1 MIEKLIKSQMWGKEI
16 STGIHLH
23 L

>member
-1 MIEKLIKSQMWGKEI
+1 MIEKLIKSQIWGKEI